1 MDGSRVMRP
10 RQICDSDFG
19 GDGEAGGYLIHPMAL
34 SWAMRK
40 SLSIICF
47 LKGQDGWRR
56 CDEMR

>member
-56 CDEMR
+56 